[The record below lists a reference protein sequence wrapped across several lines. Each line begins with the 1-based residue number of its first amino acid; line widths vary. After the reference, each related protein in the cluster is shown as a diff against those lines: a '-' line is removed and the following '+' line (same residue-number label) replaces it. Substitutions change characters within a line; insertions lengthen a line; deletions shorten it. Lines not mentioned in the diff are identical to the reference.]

1 MKKQKIILTRG
12 LPASGKTSWSREF
25 VKNSNGKAKR
35 VNKDDLREMVD
46 VGVYSKPNEQMILEA
61 RDALVN
67 VFLRGE
73 VETIIIDDTNFEQK
87 HFDKMQDIAQAYM
100 NRNAQVYMN
109 KPAEFYTNTT
119 VEYKDFL
126 DVSLDVCL
134 ERDSLRVKPVGEK
147 VIKDMHQR
155 YILPTIKEVP
165 AVNKKGNAIIVDIDG
180 TLAHRCDRQWFDY
193 SKVDQDALDVTVDG
207 IVRAYAKM
215 DYIILI
221 VSGREG
227 TEECRSKTLQWL
239 DKHKVPYYDLMM
251 RKEGDF
257 RRDSIV
263 KEEIYNNYIKDK
275 FDVEFVLDDRS
286 QVVVKWREMGLKC
299 LQVAEGNF

>member
-12 LPASGKTSWSREF
+12 LPASGKSTWAKEF

-35 VNKDDLREMVD
+35 VNKDDLREMID
-46 VGVYSKPNEQMILEA
+46 SGVWSKPNEQMILDV
-61 RDALVN
+61 RDTMIKIWILE
-67 VFLRGE
+67 GI
-73 VETIIIDDTNFEQK
+73 ETIIVDDTNFEEK
-87 HFDKMQDIAQAYM
+87 HFERIKNIAERC
-100 NRNAQVYMN
+100 N
-109 KPAEFYTNTT
+109 PTPT

-134 ERDSLRVKPVGEK
+134 ERDSLRAKPVGEK

-165 AVNKKGNAIIVDIDG
+165 AVNKKGNTIIVDLDG
-180 TLAHRCDRQWFDY
+180 TYAHRCDRQWFDY
-193 SKVDQDALDVTVDG
+193 SKVDQDDLDITVDG

-251 RKEGDF
+251 RKQGDF

-275 FDVEFVLDDRS
+275 FDVEFVLDDR
-286 QVVVKWREMGLKC
+286 QIVVDKWREMGLKC
-299 LQVAEGNF
+299 LQVAPGNF

>member
-12 LPASGKTSWSREF
+12 LPASGKSTWAKEF

-46 VGVYSKPNEQMILEA
+46 SGIWSKANEQQILAA

-67 VFLRGE
+67 TFLGMH
-73 VETIIIDDTNFEQK
+73 VETVIVDDTNFEEK
-87 HFDKMQDIAQAYM
+87 HFNAMKNIADQFKTYADSDI
-100 NRNAQVYMN
+100 
-109 KPAEFYTNTT
+109 T

-126 DVSLDVCL
+126 DVSLDECIY
-134 ERDSLRVKPVGEK
+134 RDSFRLKPVGEK
-147 VIKDMHQR
+147 VIKGMHQR
-155 YILPTIKEVP
+155 YILPTLKEAPV
-165 AVNKKGNAIIVDIDG
+165 VNKKGNAIIVDIDG

-193 SKVDQDALDVTVDG
+193 SKVDQDELDVTVDG
-207 IVRAYAKM
+207 IVRAYAKIG
-215 DYIILI
+215 YIILI
-221 VSGREG
+221 VSGREA
-227 TEECRSKTLQWL
+227 TDECYHKTNTWL
-239 DKHKVPYYDLMM
+239 KKHDIPFYDLMM

-263 KEEIYNNYIKDK
+263 KKEIYDTLIKDK

-286 QVVVKWREMGLKC
+286 SVVTMWREIGLKC

>member
-12 LPASGKTSWSREF
+12 LPASGKSTWAVEY

-35 VNKDDLREMVD
+35 VNKDLLREMID
-46 VGVYSKPNEQMILEA
+46 AGVYSKPNEQLILEA

-67 VFLRGE
+67 GFLHGKA
-73 VETIIIDDTNFEQK
+73 ETIIIDDTNFEQK
-87 HFDKMQDIAQAYM
+87 HFDKMQKYADAYKKY
-100 NRNAQVYMN
+100 VG
-109 KPAEFYTNTT
+109 TDVT

-134 ERDSLRVKPVGEK
+134 ERDSLRAKPVGEK

-155 YILPTIKEVP
+155 YILPTIKEIP
-165 AVNKKGNAIIVDIDG
+165 AVNKKGNTIIVDIDG

-193 SKVDQDALDVTVDG
+193 SKVDQDDLDVTVDG

-215 DYIILI
+215 GYTILI

-227 TEECRSKTLQWL
+227 TEECRSKTLSWL

-251 RKEGDF
+251 RKQGDF

-275 FDVEFVLDDRS
+275 FDVEFVLDDR
-286 QVVVKWREMGLKC
+286 QAVVDKWREMGLKC

>member
-12 LPASGKTSWSREF
+12 LPASGKSTWSSEQ
-25 VKNSNGKAKR
+25 VAKSNGKIKR
-35 VNKDDLREMVD
+35 VNKDLLREMID
-46 VGVYSKPNEQMILEA
+46 AGIYSKTNEQQILAA
-61 RDALVN
+61 RDALVHT
-67 VFLRGE
+67 FLGMH
-73 VETIIIDDTNFEQK
+73 VEAVIVDDTNFEEK
-87 HFDKMQDIAQAYM
+87 HFNAMKDIANQFNTFT
-100 NRNAQVYMN
+100 NRDI
-109 KPAEFYTNTT
+109 T

-134 ERDSLRVKPVGEK
+134 ERDALRAKPVGEK
-147 VIKDMHQR
+147 VIKGMHQR

-165 AVNKKGNAIIVDIDG
+165 AVNKKGNAIIVDLDG
-180 TLAHRCDRQWFDY
+180 TYCHRCDRQWFDY
-193 SKVDQDALDVTVDG
+193 SKVDQDTMDVTVDG
-207 IVRAYAKM
+207 IVRAYANM
-215 DYIILI
+215 GYTILI

-227 TEECRSKTLQWL
+227 TEECRSKTLSWL

-251 RKEGDF
+251 RKQGDF